1 MRVPQHS
8 LHPALRKRCVRW
20 SQRQGSQTKCIIA
33 VLSWCC
39 MEAWR
44 GQQCSVLMQMP
55 KCTARADNTA
65 SSEEQKLKRKVYEHV
80 IRHDVED
87 GHQTKHVLEVPPLAL
102 QVCVVMLFHARLRR
116 TCTMHARFSSSL
128 AQSTF
133 QPCGAGYGCT
143 RWRSCCCVRRSREPV
158 PRSRYE
164 HAPHQRLVA
173 ALTSSPLI
181 STAFLFLSLQ
191 DLVSQHKDSPTTARQ
206 SRSWLRIELWRSI
219 AWTCISLPR

>member
-1 MRVPQHS
+1 MH
-8 LHPALRKRCVRW
+8 A
-20 SQRQGSQTKCIIA
+20 
-33 VLSWCC
+33 WCC
-39 MEAWR
+39 MEAVR
-44 GQQCSVLMQMP
+44 LGARSCRCPNAQREPTTQPVL
-55 KCTARADNTA
+55 KNKNSSGRCTSTPYVTTSRMSTKPNTYWA
-65 SSEEQKLKRKVYEHV
+65 TGE
-80 IRHDVED
+80 
-87 GHQTKHVLEVPPLAL
+87 
-102 QVCVVMLFHARLRR
+102 VCVGIALSRFWLRR
-116 TCTMHARFSSSL
+116 TCTMHARISSS
-128 AQSTF
+128 QSTFTF